1 MRTLKGANWIV
12 MNSNYFSVTP
22 VFKYLDCFICFIMF
36 KKLKCKVLF
45 DTAGRSL
52 QVNYLRSFNFIPKL
66 FHKDPYAQQSKLIHS
81 LSSLFYY
88 TSIIKFIDWNLFSS
102 FDSMDI
108 MLRAFWRSGNFK
120 NTRRWIRG
128 RVLLTGSTGFLGG
141 FLLRDLIRLTKVITT
156 FKNVI
161 WYLLY
166 FLQMNAWSF
175 ILKFRFYGQCVK

>member
-1 MRTLKGANWIV
+1 
-12 MNSNYFSVTP
+12 MNQN
-22 VFKYLDCFICFIMF
+22 D
-36 KKLKCKVLF
+36 
-45 DTAGRSL
+45 GR
-52 QVNYLRSFNFIPKL
+52 VDVRENVGFTYLRAWLEAIILLTQLLSQWRSSGVARNHINNWLFN
-66 FHKDPYAQQSKLIHS
+66 S

-141 FLLRDLIRLTKVITT
+141 FLLRDLIRLTKVMNT

-166 FLQMNAWSF
+166 FLQINAWSY
-175 ILKFRFYGQCVK
+175 ILKFRFYGQ